1 MTAIRHHRNPLRPIA
16 VVLAAALLAAC
27 GPAGEADSP
36 LDGKSIH
43 AGAQALSADNGL
55 SLNGLN
61 LNGLNLNGL
70 NLNGLNLN
78 GLSTTAF
85 SSWFNN
91 TLATSPTVMWYLY
104 ACAAPLGS
112 ALSWTNP
119 TTGATYVWAG
129 VLGLAP
135 DWVGGSRATTAEQQV
150 ISACLAAHVNKF
162 GATVLI
168 AVEGR
173 SAKGVQ
179 IPILTGELTT
189 FSVREACYFGN
200 LFTGDG
206 VFSAT
211 DHAPWSS
218 VYSTSRV
225 CGFNSASVDTS
236 CPPMAAAGACQ
247 NLCTRDATDTFYESC
262 TWNGKTYKPIT
273 TRLRPQEMYQCGDGV
288 CQFTEHCGKGTT
300 ADSCKADC
308 GVCK

>member
-1 MTAIRHHRNPLRPIA
+1 MTSDRRHTTLLPALA
-16 VVLAAALLAAC
+16 LVAAALLAGC
-27 GPAGEADSP
+27 GPASEGDS
-36 LDGKSIH
+36 LLEGKSIH
-43 AGAQALSADNGL
+43 AGGQALSADNGL

-85 SSWFNN
+85 SSWFNG
-91 TLATSPTVMWYLY
+91 TIATSPSVMFYLY

-112 ALSWTNP
+112 TLTWTNP
-119 TTGATYVWAG
+119 TTGATYFWVG

-135 DWVGGSRATTAEQQV
+135 DWVSGKKATTAEQQV

-162 GATVLI
+162 GTTVLI

-200 LFTGDG
+200 LFTEEG

-211 DHAPWSS
+211 DHDTWSS
-218 VYSTSRV
+218 AYSTSRA
-225 CGFNSASVDTS
+225 CGFNSTSFDTS
-236 CPPMAAAGACQ
+236 CPPMAPAGACKD
-247 NLCTRDATDTFYESC
+247 LCTRDATDTFYESC
-262 TWNGKTYKPIT
+262 TRNGKTYKPIT
-273 TRLRPQEMYQCGDGV
+273 TRLRPQEMYRCGDGV
-288 CQFTEHCGKGTT
+288 CQFTERCGTGTT
-300 ADSCKADC
+300 AASCKADC
-308 GVCK
+308 GTCR